1 MKLYSYFRSSA
12 SYRVRIAL
20 ALKGLAYETVPVNLL
35 AAEQKSSEYKHV
47 NPQGLVPAL
56 EDGGQILGQSL
67 AIMEYLDEA
76 YPNTPALL
84 PTDIKSRAIVRALA
98 QLVACEIHPL
108 NNLRVLQHLTGVM
121 GLSENDK
128 LAWYT
133 HWIHAGFTML
143 EAELTQH
150 AGKFCFGDTPTMAD
164 CCLVP
169 QVFNAKR
176 FDVELSAY
184 PTINRIVEHCES
196 LDAFIAASPAK
207 QVDAA

>member
-1 MKLYSYFRSSA
+1 MKLYSYYRSSA

-35 AAEQKSSEYKHV
+35 AAEQKCDQYKSV
-47 NPQGLVPAL
+47 NAQGLVPAL
-56 EDGGQILGQSL
+56 EDDGQIFTQSL
-67 AIMEYLDEA
+67 AIMEYLDEV
-76 YPNTPALL
+76 YPDTPALL
-84 PTDIKSRAIVRALA
+84 PKEAKSRAIVRALA

-108 NNLRVLQHLTGVM
+108 NNLRVLQHLTGQM
-121 GLSENDK
+121 GLTESDK

-133 HWIHAGFTML
+133 HWIHAGFGML
-143 EAELTQH
+143 EAELTKH

-176 FDVELSAY
+176 FDVDISAY

-196 LDAFIAASPAK
+196 LDAFIAASPAR
-207 QVDAA
+207 QVDAV